1 MYRGDEKSKLLTK
14 LFDSIR
20 ALMRANARNR
30 LNGVNKQERD
40 FNELLREIG
49 RLKHE
54 IEIGEPNREFK
65 EQIVLALKHFNHN
78 TLAKITDIEP
88 VYNVRKL
95 DNYDTKR
102 NVAILI
108 NTLDFLRDT
117 CLDVAKRYDKLA
129 SKWNACHDKK
139 VSYLKDREDLQI
151 ASELSN
157 SKNASDEDLSYSDE
171 PENFKFK
178 I

>member
-1 MYRGDEKSKLLTK
+1 
-14 LFDSIR
+14 
-20 ALMRANARNR
+20 MR
-30 LNGVNKQERD
+30 E
-40 FNELLREIG
+40 
-49 RLKHE
+49 
-54 IEIGEPNREFK
+54 
-65 EQIVLALKHFNHN
+65 
-78 TLAKITDIEP
+78 
-88 VYNVRKL
+88 L

-129 SKWNACHDKK
+129 SKWNACHDEK

-151 ASELSN
+151 ASELS
-157 SKNASDEDLSYSDE
+157 SKNAIDKDLSCSDE

>member
-1 MYRGDEKSKLLTK
+1 M
-14 LFDSIR
+14 
-20 ALMRANARNR
+20 
-30 LNGVNKQERD
+30 
-40 FNELLREIG
+40 
-49 RLKHE
+49 
-54 IEIGEPNREFK
+54 EFK

-88 VYNVRKL
+88 IYNVREL

-129 SKWNACHDKK
+129 SKWNACHDEK

-157 SKNASDEDLSYSDE
+157 SKNASDEDLSCSDE
-171 PENFKFK
+171 PENFRLK